1 MPSTSPAHFPP
12 LNQMLKDR
20 SFSLFGHR
28 RSCLTRLPP
37 SGQAHCRAEL
47 VSALSLCCTG
57 RTLSVV
63 SICLWISP
71 KAPSPLPVLPLM
83 KRNGRVFITQRGPEK
98 KRSEIRVQSSCNR
111 TFQKRSSPLMAFLK
125 PLQGAPFCAAKM
137 NSCMSVL
144 IRLKYITTID
154 FGQLVTEV
162 ESASPVARAEP
173 RGEQSFQ
180 ADLERLI
187 SSAGCFEVLE
197 PQTQTQPE
205 LQRSQNAP
213 TSDIQEQAHPRL
225 RLDPP
230 PDCQACY
237 TEGPRPPHRCNISD
251 WRALFCLAGGVLT
264 DQWLSGRKLVL
275 CPSGG
280 DGAET
285 NRGHGALKAPMAQE

>member
-125 PLQGAPFCAAKM
+125 PLQGCPFLRSNYEFLHVCSYKA
-137 NSCMSVL
+137 
-144 IRLKYITTID
+144 
-154 FGQLVTEV
+154 EV
-162 ESASPVARAEP
+162 
-173 RGEQSFQ
+173 
-180 ADLERLI
+180 
-187 SSAGCFEVLE
+187 
-197 PQTQTQPE
+197 
-205 LQRSQNAP
+205 
-213 TSDIQEQAHPRL
+213 HHHHRL
-225 RLDPP
+225 RP
-230 PDCQACY
+230 A
-237 TEGPRPPHRCNISD
+237 R
-251 WRALFCLAGGVLT
+251 
-264 DQWLSGRKLVL
+264 
-275 CPSGG
+275 
-280 DGAET
+280 
-285 NRGHGALKAPMAQE
+285 NRGGIRFASCKSRAQG